1 MLCYCSST
9 NGGTSPFLTY
19 LIIEMH
25 LYLTSFIAIQYM
37 PFDLIKCKIITS
49 FTLTD
54 LSETGV
60 DALLVFPLSV
70 PPSPLLL
77 VLVLPWSFF
86 VTD

>member
-1 MLCYCSST
+1 MIYNS
-9 NGGTSPFLTY
+9 
-19 LIIEMH
+19 IE
-25 LYLTSFIAIQYM
+25 Y
-37 PFDLIKCKIITS
+37 KIIKS
-49 FTLTD
+49 VTLTD

>member
-1 MLCYCSST
+1 
-9 NGGTSPFLTY
+9 
-19 LIIEMH
+19 
-25 LYLTSFIAIQYM
+25 M
-37 PFDLIKCKIITS
+37 PFDLIKCKIIKS

-77 VLVLPWSFF
+77 EIVLPWSFF